1 MHAQSR
7 KTMGSSQTT
16 LRRSCQ
22 RNSTDAGTK
31 CARIGIQLA
40 KGMTWREV
48 NIPRISPV
56 RKAAIAA
63 GTPLKWTK
71 RAKYLDQDEAAQA

>member
-1 MHAQSR
+1 
-7 KTMGSSQTT
+7 MGSLQRI

-31 CARIGIQLA
+31 CASIGIQLA
-40 KGMTWREV
+40 KGMISREV
-48 NIPRISPV
+48 NAPRISPV

-63 GTPLKWTK
+63 GTPLK
-71 RAKYLDQDEAAQA
+71 